1 MISKSFR
8 PDPTI
13 EEPQIAW
20 GGPVKVSYWPKQ
32 SLIEFEAFGLRNGER
47 HVVRSFTVRGLDLVR
62 SPAVVE
68 LLRQALDDVE
78 AMEPEASDED

>member
-8 PDPTI
+8 PNPTI

-47 HVVRSFTVRGLDLVR
+47 HVVRSFTVRGLDLSR
-62 SPAVVE
+62 SPAVVR
-68 LLRQALDDVE
+68 LIRDALDDIE
-78 AMEPEASDED
+78 ALEVDDESR